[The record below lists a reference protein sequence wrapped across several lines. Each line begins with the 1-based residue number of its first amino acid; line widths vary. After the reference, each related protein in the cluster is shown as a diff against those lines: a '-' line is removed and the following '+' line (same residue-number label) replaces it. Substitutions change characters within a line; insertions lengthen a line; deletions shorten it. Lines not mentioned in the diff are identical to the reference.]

1 MQKFTIQKKPNKYNT
16 EGLNSGLTYA
26 KPNTLK
32 VIGVRE
38 LTLTTYILR
47 LERKN
52 IQLFAG
58 QHISLG
64 FGNDGATREYSIYS
78 GENDPFIEV
87 LIKEVEDGLV
97 SKQLK
102 RCEIG
107 DKVRFDGPVGYFKID
122 NEKIKNNKFLFIASG
137 TGIAPFHSFV
147 NSYPD
152 LDYQILHGVRYAYE
166 AYERF
171 KYDQGKY
178 QLCATRDDK
187 GNYFGRVTEYLKDFP
202 FDNKMQVYLCGN
214 CDMIHDAY
222 DILLEQGFSA
232 DNLHSEVYF

>member
-1 MQKFTIQKKPNKYNT
+1 MQKFTIQKKPKKYNT
-16 EGLNSGLTYA
+16 EGLKSSLTFV

-32 VIGVRE
+32 VIGLRE

-52 IQLFAG
+52 IKLFAG

-78 GENDPFIEV
+78 SESDPFIEV

-107 DKVRFDGPVGYFKID
+107 DNVRFDGPVGYFRINENKI
-122 NEKIKNNKFLFIASG
+122 NNSKFLFIASG
-137 TGIAPFHSFV
+137 TGIAPFHSFIK
-147 NSYPD
+147 SYPE
-152 LDYQILHGVRYAYE
+152 LEYELLHGVRYSFE
-166 AYERF
+166 AYERAE
-171 KYDQGKY
+171 YDEENY
-178 QLCATRDDK
+178 HLCATRDDK
-187 GNYFGRVTEYLKDFP
+187 GNYFGRVTEYLKDLP
-202 FDNKMQVYLCGN
+202 FDNSLQVYLCGN

>member
-16 EGLNSGLTYA
+16 EGLNSALTYM
-26 KPNTLK
+26 KPKTLK

-38 LTLTTYILR
+38 LTLSSYILR

-52 IQLFAG
+52 IQFFAG

-78 GENDPFIEV
+78 GEKDPFIEV

-107 DKVRFDGPVGYFKID
+107 DNVRFDGPVGYFKID
-122 NEKIKNNKFLFIASG
+122 KDKVKNQNFLFIASG

-147 NSYPD
+147 RSHPD
-152 LDYQILHGVRYAYE
+152 LDYEILHGVRYAYE
-166 AYERF
+166 AYERSR
-171 KYDQGKY
+171 YDQSKY

-202 FDNKMQVYLCGN
+202 FDNKIQVYLCGN

-222 DILLEQGFSA
+222 DILLTQGFNA

>member
-1 MQKFTIQKKPNKYNT
+1 MQKFTIQKKPKKYST
-16 EGLNSGLTYA
+16 EGLDTTLTYV
-26 KPNTLK
+26 KPKTLK
-32 VIGVRE
+32 VIGIRE

-64 FGNDGATREYSIYS
+64 FGQDGATREYSVYS

-102 RCEIG
+102 VCEIG
-107 DKVRFDGPVGYFKID
+107 DHVRFDGPVGYFRIVKD
-122 NEKIKNNKFLFIASG
+122 KIKNQKFLFIASG
-137 TGIAPFHSFV
+137 TGIAPFHSFIK
-147 NSYPD
+147 SYPE

-166 AYERF
+166 AYER
-171 KYDQGKY
+171 YDYESNRY

-202 FDNKMQVYLCGN
+202 MDNTMQVYLCGN

>member
-26 KPNTLK
+26 KPKTLK
-32 VIGVRE
+32 VIGIRE

-52 IQLFAG
+52 IQLIAG

-122 NEKIKNNKFLFIASG
+122 KEKVKNNKFLFIASG

-147 NSYPD
+147 NSNPE

-171 KYDQGKY
+171 EYDQSKY
-178 QLCATRDDK
+178 KLCATRDDK

-202 FDNKMQVYLCGN
+202 QDNQMQVYLCGN